1 MNGSSAYSNSQ
12 LREDFKKEH
21 AAALQAK
28 MLPYRTT
35 GPDVD
40 IVVYFTDEI
49 SKVSADLFGRAEL
62 QERQVKRCEEKPHGG
77 LSKIVGGDNNG
88 PRASRRYWRLLCQT
102 NVLFDCEN
110 TYCIGTGQTHRQT
123 GRQEHTCT
131 DEIFDI
137 IVSEASRSNS

>member
-49 SKVSADLFGRAEL
+49 SMVSADLFGRAEL
-62 QERQVKRCEEKPHGG
+62 QERQVKGAKKNLMVGYQK
-77 LSKIVGGDNNG
+77 LSEATTMGRARQDGIGDCCVRRMFYSIVKT
-88 PRASRRYWRLLCQT
+88 RLAL
-102 NVLFDCEN
+102 
-110 TYCIGTGQTHRQT
+110 GQGRHT
-123 GRQEHTCT
+123 GRQ
-131 DEIFDI
+131 
-137 IVSEASRSNS
+137 AGRSTHAQMRSLIS